1 MLDEIIIKLRNS
13 YSDEDYLTVIEDMY
27 EDIYDEVT
35 EDDMYAPI
43 FEESCSF
50 ELKELIAQYLN
61 HDNFREIE
69 KDTKEKIHKRIMDA
83 LELLER
89 YKTPEYQCLVDNGFC
104 NPLIER
110 PPYEGYINEQWHIDY
125 KQQFVNKAQILG
137 IEEHLAMKIISG
149 LESII

>member
-13 YSDEDYLTVIEDMY
+13 YSDEDYLSVIENLY

-35 EDDMYAPI
+35 ENDMYAPI

-50 ELKELIAQYLN
+50 EVKELIAQYLN

-69 KDTKEKIHKRIMDA
+69 KDTKEKINKRIMDA
-83 LELLER
+83 LELLQM

-104 NPLIER
+104 NPLSKR
-110 PPYEGYINEQWHIDY
+110 PPYEGYLDEQWHIEY
-125 KQQFVNKAQILG
+125 KQQFVDKAQMLD
-137 IEEHLAMKIISG
+137 IEEYLAQKIISG

>member
-13 YSDEDYLTVIEDMY
+13 YTDEDYLTVIENLY

-35 EDDMYAPI
+35 ENDMYVLI
-43 FEESCSF
+43 FEENSSF
-50 ELKELIAQYLN
+50 EVKELIAQYLN

-69 KDTKEKIHKRIMDA
+69 KETKEKINKKIMDA
-83 LELLER
+83 LELLQM

-104 NPLIER
+104 NPLNER
-110 PPYEGYINEQWHIDY
+110 LPYEGHMDKQWHVEH
-125 KQQFVNKAQILG
+125 KQRFVDKAQGLG
-137 IEEHLAMKIISG
+137 MEEHLAKKIIIG

>member
-13 YSDEDYLTVIEDMY
+13 YTDEDYITVIEDMY

-35 EDDMYAPI
+35 ENEMYAPI
-43 FEESCSF
+43 FEENCPF
-50 ELKELIAQYLN
+50 EMKELIAQYLN

-69 KDTKEKIHKRIMDA
+69 KDTKEKIHKRITEA
-83 LELLER
+83 LELLQK

-104 NPLIER
+104 NPLSER
-110 PPYEGYINEQWHIDY
+110 PPYESYINEQWHIDY
-125 KQQFVNKAQILG
+125 QQQFVDKAQILG
-137 IEEHLAMKIISG
+137 IDEHLAKKIISG

>member
-13 YSDEDYLTVIEDMY
+13 YSDEDYLTVIENLY

-35 EDDMYAPI
+35 ENDMYASI
-43 FEESCSF
+43 FEENCSF

-61 HDNFREIE
+61 HNNFREIE
-69 KDTKEKIHKRIMDA
+69 TDTKEKINKKLTDA
-83 LELLER
+83 LELLQM

-104 NPLIER
+104 NPLSER
-110 PPYEGYINEQWHIDY
+110 PPYEGYIDEPWHIDH
-125 KQQFVNKAQILG
+125 KQQFVDKAQTLG
-137 IEEHLAMKIISG
+137 IEEHLAKKIILG

>member
-13 YSDEDYLTVIEDMY
+13 YTDQDYLTVIESLY

-35 EDDMYAPI
+35 EDDTYAPI

-50 ELKELIAQYLN
+50 EVKELITHYLN

-69 KDTKEKIHKRIMDA
+69 KDTKEKINKRITDA
-83 LELLER
+83 LELLQT
-89 YKTPEYQCLVDNGFC
+89 YQTPEYRCLVENGFC
-104 NPLIER
+104 NPLSER
-110 PPYEGYINEQWHIDY
+110 PPYEGLMNEQWHIEY
-125 KQQFVNKAQILG
+125 KQQFVDKAQTVG
-137 IEEHLAMKIISG
+137 IEEHLAKKIISG